1 MSTGLNTY
9 QEDNMANVFSI
20 AATGEP
26 EVATSG
32 TKTLTGLFA
41 LMVIVGVSAG
51 LYGFYAGHHEVYN
64 NTREMPWGVLIS
76 SYAFFAITSTGLC
89 LLAAISHIFGGNKM
103 APLANRMVWLS
114 LITIVAGF
122 TLIGLELESP
132 WRMAIYNITS
142 PNPTSNIWWMGT
154 LYGMAVGMMLVEFY
168 LILTRQFKL
177 AIALG
182 VLGAL
187 AEVAANTNLGAVF
200 STLSGRPFWYGSQLP
215 IYFLGNAFM
224 CGAAAA
230 IMFTHYAYVIRRR
243 KMDQGTFE
251 GVQCAGKVLSLML
264 VLITVA
270 TSWRMISYFVGGTEG
285 GRLAA
290 EALISGPLAT
300 NYWVFEITIGLA
312 LPLALLLI
320 TRLNSVAAMSAASL
334 MTLVGLFFR
343 TYNTVVAGQIVPN
356 YMGQVNAPAV
366 YSYTPSP
373 AEMLLVMAG
382 LGVVGTAFLL
392 GERFFGKAY
401 ALNGDH

>member
-1 MSTGLNTY
+1 
-9 QEDNMANVFSI
+9 
-20 AATGEP
+20 
-26 EVATSG
+26 
-32 TKTLTGLFA
+32 
-41 LMVIVGVSAG
+41 
-51 LYGFYAGHHEVYN
+51 
-64 NTREMPWGVLIS
+64 LIS

-132 WRMAIYNITS
+132 WRMALYNIIS

-168 LILTRQFKL
+168 LILIKQFKL
-177 AIALG
+177 AVFLG

-243 KMDQGTFE
+243 RMDQNTFE

-264 VLITVA
+264 LLITVA

-300 NYWVFEITIGLA
+300 NYWVFEITIGLV

-320 TRLNSVAAMSAASL
+320 TRLNSVVAMSAASL
-334 MTLVGLFFR
+334 MTMVGLFFR
-343 TYNTVVAGQIVPN
+343 TYNTVVAGQIIPN
-356 YMGQVNAPAV
+356 YMGQVNAPAMF
-366 YSYTPSP
+366 SYTPSP

-382 LGVVGTAFLL
+382 IGVVGTAFLL

-401 ALNGDH
+401 ALGEH